1 VSQELS
7 DDFINDVISL
17 TERLTEPDD
26 VSDAMLP
33 MCDALRLRRGVGLM
47 ARVIRTE
54 PERHPRT
61 ATLDDA
67 TRYLRALWPQG
78 SSLTFFVAGDEI
90 GGPRVRWSA
99 FNWMG
104 QIVDVARVENEAPS
118 ATLARLV
125 ARLREMVVAERDAA
139 EARATTLRAAIGG
152 ES

>member
-1 VSQELS
+1 MGQQLS

-17 TERLTEPDD
+17 TKRLTKPDY

-54 PERHPRT
+54 PERHPQT

-67 TRYLRALWPQG
+67 ARYLRALWPQG
-78 SSLTFFVAGDEI
+78 ASLTFFVGDEI

-99 FNWMG
+99 FDWTV
-104 QIVDVARVENEAPS
+104 QTVEVARVKNEAPS
-118 ATLARLV
+118 ATLARIV
-125 ARLREMVVAERDAA
+125 ERLRAMVEEECNVATDRAA
-139 EARATTLRAAIGG
+139 RLRAAIGG

>member
-1 VSQELS
+1 MPQELS

-17 TERLTEPDD
+17 TKRLTKPDY
-26 VSDAMLP
+26 VSGAMLP

-54 PERHPRT
+54 PERHPQT

-67 TRYLRALWPQG
+67 ARYLRALWPQG
-78 SSLTFFVAGDEI
+78 ASLTFFVGDEI

-99 FNWMG
+99 FDWTV
-104 QIVDVARVENEAPS
+104 QTVEVARVKNEAPS
-118 ATLARLV
+118 ATLARIV
-125 ARLREMVVAERDAA
+125 ERLRAMVEEECNVATDRAA
-139 EARATTLRAAIGG
+139 RLRAAIGG

>member
-54 PERHPRT
+54 PERHPQT

-67 TRYLRALWPQG
+67 ARYLRALWPQG
-78 SSLTFFVAGDEI
+78 ASLTFFVGDEI

-99 FNWMG
+99 FNWTG
-104 QIVDVARVENEAPS
+104 QTVEVARVENEAPS
-118 ATLARLV
+118 ATLARIV
-125 ARLREMVVAERDAA
+125 ERLRAMVEEECNVATDRAA
-139 EARATTLRAAIGG
+139 RLRAAIGG

>member
-1 VSQELS
+1 MPQELS
-7 DDFINDVISL
+7 DEFINDVISL

-67 TRYLRALWPQG
+67 TRYLRALWPKG
-78 SSLTFFVAGDEI
+78 DTLAFHAGDEVTA
-90 GGPRVRWSA
+90 PHVRWRQ
-99 FNWMG
+99 FNWSG
-104 QIVDVARVENEAPS
+104 EVVEVSRVEGEAPS
-118 ATLARLV
+118 ATLARIV
-125 ARLREMVVAERDAA
+125 ERLRAMVEEECNVATDRAA
-139 EARATTLRAAIGG
+139 RLRAAIGG